1 MPRINE
7 KRLGQ
12 LLRDIESALRVAWE
26 ESRNNTV
33 TTILEKQRQ
42 RLIMIIAA
50 INYIE
55 RLKENSESEY
65 SGDESCA
72 EDSD

>member
-1 MPRINE
+1 
-7 KRLGQ
+7 
-12 LLRDIESALRVAWE
+12 
-26 ESRNNTV
+26 
-33 TTILEKQRQ
+33 
-42 RLIMIIAA
+42 MIIAA